1 MSKTLTILGAGE
13 SGTGAAL
20 LAKAKG
26 YEVFVSDFSEI
37 AAPYRE
43 ELVSAQI
50 DFEERGHSEKRILK
64 SDLVVKS
71 PGIPETA
78 PLIKALRAVGNLI
91 ISEIEFAAK
100 YTGAK
105 LIGITG
111 TNGKTTTTLLT
122 CHLLKEAGFNAG
134 AAGNLGQ
141 SFARQ
146 VLEHDFDWYVL
157 ELSSFQLDD
166 SYELKLDIAILLNV
180 TPDHLDRYDHDF
192 EKYCASKMRIFDLVK
207 PGGDAIFRK
216 DAPVVGAN
224 ISRVS
229 NGLDVHSFSL
239 GRDAAG
245 IAYIQ
250 NDRLFYE
257 AKGTQLSVPAAD
269 ISIKGLHNMLNA
281 AAAGSAAL
289 LAGASPK
296 ALRRGLKHFRN
307 APNRLER
314 VCSLDRVNYINDS
327 KATNVDAVYFA
338 LEAMNT
344 PVVWIAGGV
353 DKGND
358 YKLLEALVQEKVRAL
373 ICLGKDNSKLRAAF
387 EDLVPV
393 IKATDDLMKAVRMAR
408 ELAKPGDT
416 VLLAPACSSFD
427 LFANYEDRGN
437 QFKKAVYELRIEN

>member
-1 MSKTLTILGAGE
+1 M
-13 SGTGAAL
+13 
-20 LAKAKG
+20 LAKAKD
-26 YEVFVSDFSEI
+26 YEVFVSDFGEI
-37 AAPYRE
+37 AAPYCE
-43 ELVSAQI
+43 ELVSAKI
-50 DFEERGHSEKRILK
+50 DFEERGHSEQRILK

-78 PLIKALRAVGNLI
+78 PIIKALRAAGNLI

-122 CHLLKEAGFNAG
+122 CHLLKESGFKVG

-207 PGGDAIFRK
+207 PWGDAIFRK
-216 DAPVVGAN
+216 DDPVVGAN

-239 GRDAAG
+239 GRDVAD

-250 NDRLFYE
+250 NDRLFYD

-296 ALRRGLKHFRN
+296 ALLRGLKCFRN
-307 APNRLER
+307 APNRLEW
-314 VCSLDRVNYINDS
+314 VCSLDRVSYINDS

-338 LEAMNT
+338 LEAMDT
-344 PVVWIAGGV
+344 PVVWMAGGV

-437 QFKKAVYELRIEN
+437 QFKKAVLNLE

>member
-13 SGTGAAL
+13 SGIGAAL
-20 LAKAKG
+20 LAKAKD
-26 YEVFVSDFSEI
+26 YEVFVSDFGDI
-37 AAPYRE
+37 APYYRQQ
-43 ELVSAQI
+43 LVSAEI
-50 DFEERGHSEKRILK
+50 DFEERGHSEQRILK

-78 PLIKALRAVGNLI
+78 PIIKALRAAGNLI

-134 AAGNLGQ
+134 AAGNLGH

-166 SYELKLDIAILLNV
+166 SYDLKLDIAVLLNV

-192 EKYCASKMRIFDLVK
+192 EKYRASKMRIFQIVK
-207 PGGDAIFRK
+207 PGGDAIFYKGNPAVR
-216 DAPVVGAN
+216 AN
-224 ISRVS
+224 IGSVS
-229 NGLDVHSFSL
+229 KGLNVHSFSI
-239 GRDAAG
+239 GRDVAD

-250 NDRLFYE
+250 NDRLFYD
-257 AKGTQLSVPAAD
+257 AKGAELSVPAAD

-296 ALRRGLKHFRN
+296 ALRRGLKRFRN

-314 VCSLDRVNYINDS
+314 VCSLDGVNYINDS

-338 LEAMNT
+338 LEAMGN

-358 YKLLEALVQEKVRAL
+358 YRLLDTLVQEKVRAL
-373 ICLGKDNSKLRAAF
+373 ICLGKDNSRLRAAF
-387 EDLVPV
+387 ENLVPEV
-393 IKATDDLMKAVRMAR
+393 KATDDVMKAVRMAQ

-416 VLLAPACSSFD
+416 VLLAPACASFD
-427 LFANYEDRGN
+427 LFVNYEDRGD
-437 QFKKAVYELRIEN
+437 QFKQAVLNLRVES